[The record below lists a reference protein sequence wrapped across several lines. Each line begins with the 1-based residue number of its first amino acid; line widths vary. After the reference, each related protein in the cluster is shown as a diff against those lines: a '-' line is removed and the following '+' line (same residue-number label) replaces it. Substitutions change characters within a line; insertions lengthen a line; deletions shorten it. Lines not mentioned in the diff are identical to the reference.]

1 MSKEIVEKMVN
12 PTSSATRIVLKYDY
26 LVIALGSEN
35 NFFKMYDVQ
44 KYSFTM
50 KSIDDAIILRNHII
64 NVLEQASLE
73 EDNVELR
80 KSLLTFVVAGGG

>member
-1 MSKEIVEKMVN
+1 
-12 PTSSATRIVLKYDY
+12 
-26 LVIALGSEN
+26 
-35 NFFKMYDVQ
+35 MYDVQ

-73 EDNVELR
+73 EDSVELR
-80 KSLLTFVVAGGG
+80 KSLLTFVVAGGGYNGVETVGAINERRLFL